1 MAELVKYNTG
11 AGLGPVDS
19 KLLVGAS
26 KNLSPEQ
33 LSAEVKGVVSP
44 AVAAQRVRDIL
55 KSKDWLSFA
64 EKKKLILEDAYFL
77 LGKLRSQMV
86 DGYVDEKQ
94 AAAFIRNIKMI
105 AELLD
110 HANAGNEKTLMQVR
124 EIHARVMGM
133 AIKVAFERALLE
145 LQRRYPEIPE
155 DEIYEVL
162 EASLPLAM
170 TELDEVVELD
180 KKKYES
186 E

>member
-77 LGKLRSQMV
+77 LGTLRSQMQ
-86 DGYVDEKQ
+86 GYVDEKQ
-94 AAAFIRNIKMI
+94 AAAFLKTIKQV
-105 AELLD
+105 ADLLD